1 MARGSGMR
9 IALMAVGQFH
19 RVVLQTPVDIAS
31 RTLNPPSQRSIPRL
45 IRCPGPHIEPLS
57 TAPNSPNKTPQCL
70 HPTLPSPTI

>member
-1 MARGSGMR
+1 MTRGSGMR
-9 IALMAVGQFH
+9 IALTAVGQSH

-31 RTLNPPSQRSIPRL
+31 RTINPPSPPSITRL
-45 IRCPGPHIEPLS
+45 IGCPGPHIEPLS